1 MAHIQAL
8 TTDDILKL
16 KAITLYIVNKCGVAD
31 IFHILKILYFADR
44 AHYAEWG
51 TRLSE
56 DTFCAMDNGPVASH
70 LYKALK
76 DVTGKEKLPAG
87 SPLKLISD
95 SLYQAD
101 PMFEYYI
108 SAREEADMDELSA
121 SDIACL
127 DRSIAENKE
136 QAFGELSKRSHD
148 QAWQEAYGRKKNAP
162 MNPLLMAEAGGASKE
177 TLEFIKEN
185 AEFDQMIAK

>member
-56 DTFCAMDNGPVASH
+56 DTVCAMDNGPVASH
-70 LYKALK
+70 LYNALK

-87 SPLKLISD
+87 SPLKIISD

>member
-31 IFHILKILYFADR
+31 IFHILKILYFAAR

-70 LYKALK
+70 LYNALK

-87 SPLKLISD
+87 SPLKIISD

>member
-70 LYKALK
+70 LYNALK

-87 SPLKLISD
+87 SPLKIISD

-162 MNPLLMAEAGGASKE
+162 MNPLLMAEAGGTSKE

>member
-70 LYKALK
+70 LYNALK

>member
-70 LYKALK
+70 LYNALK

-87 SPLKLISD
+87 SPLKIISD

-121 SDIACL
+121 SDVACL

-185 AEFDQMIAK
+185 AEFDQ

>member
-70 LYKALK
+70 LYNALK

-87 SPLKLISD
+87 SPLKIISD

>member
-1 MAHIQAL
+1 
-8 TTDDILKL
+8 
-16 KAITLYIVNKCGVAD
+16 
-31 IFHILKILYFADR
+31 
-44 AHYAEWG
+44 
-51 TRLSE
+51 
-56 DTFCAMDNGPVASH
+56 
-70 LYKALK
+70 
-76 DVTGKEKLPAG
+76 
-87 SPLKLISD
+87 
-95 SLYQAD
+95 
-101 PMFEYYI
+101 
-108 SAREEADMDELSA
+108 MDELSA
-121 SDIACL
+121 SDVACL

>member
-1 MAHIQAL
+1 MAYIQAL

-16 KAITLYIVNKCGVAD
+16 KAITLYIVNKCGVVD

-70 LYKALK
+70 LYNALK
-76 DVTGKEKLPAG
+76 DVTGKEKLPSG
-87 SPLKLISD
+87 SPLKAISD

-101 PMFEYYI
+101 PMFEYYV
-108 SAREEADMDELSA
+108 SAREEADMDELST

-127 DRSIAENKE
+127 DRSIAENKG
-136 QAFGELSKRSHD
+136 QAFGELSRKSHD
-148 QAWQEAYGRKKNAP
+148 HAWQEAYDRKKNAP
-162 MNPLLMAEAGGASKE
+162 MDPLLMAEAGGASKE

-185 AEFDQMIAK
+185 AEFDRMLAK